1 MNTSL
6 VRDHTGKLHLRVAGH
21 YATGAQVHG
30 IVSDEQGELVTIIR
44 IPLKHV
50 TVDEQDNVVPL
61 RPRG

>member
-21 YATGAQVHG
+21 YAVGAQVQG
-30 IVSDEQGELVTIIR
+30 IVTDEHGDLVTIVR

-50 TVDEQDNVVPL
+50 LMDEQDNVVPM
-61 RPRG
+61 RPRE

>member
-6 VRDHTGKLHLRVAGH
+6 VRDHLGKLHLRVAGH
-21 YATGAQVHG
+21 YPMGAQVHG
-30 IVSDEQGELVTIIR
+30 IMADEHGELVTIIR

-50 TVDEQDNVVPL
+50 TVDEQDNVVPM